1 MEKYSKQ
8 YQRRKTEIDAFI
20 SKGNNHVGAILNAE
34 GLKDYGGL
42 QSIYATES
50 SVNTNNET
58 GSEIVNQTTSLPVL
72 DVSEMEEDGF
82 EKTEELDKA
91 IYIFKDGTLLSGFSE
106 GGGNKRDIE
115 HGTLEGYI
123 NDPKVD
129 RYHPDF
135 WSIILQEVVQIVP
148 EAKTILFLESHE
160 YSEAQQEKMNE
171 YEINGY
177 ELISLESR
185 IQKEN
190 GISQEE
196 SNNIDLLDYA
206 SESMTEVK
214 EDKLS
219 DYEST
224 QSAYMS
230 YLIGDKLQ
238 VNQQAAINRFDLLND
253 PVVSIEMRV
262 DALEKLGA
270 EFGFPVERNI
280 DELESMISDDNKIKE
295 FVANEH
301 DEMKRIPEK
310 EEIIDY
316 TKFDSASLV
325 YKKYLLNEPATYDER
340 SALVKYDEESS
351 TYDQVNMRIEAMLQ
365 VQNETG
371 VDFSEEIKQFER
383 TRAESLLDVSDL
395 IEKEYFQLSKN
406 EKVVELKETEKS
418 DLVTYD
424 EAFSIYVKYLK
435 DESATVEERVEF
447 SEFDKESADSER
459 IALRLEAMKQVQN
472 DYGLDFS
479 FEIEDLERTLELSL
493 EVEQSEHME
502 EESLEKIYM
511 LLEVCALAE
520 EEYFQPSKN
529 EKVDEKKSK
538 ETQEYVV
545 EYSQFLKEHPQEFI
559 NPNRNQDNTEEFVLL
574 DKANQVGEL
583 SLKFAKENKLT
594 PDELDRL
601 EDMDQ
606 DVGYDRAIHARLTAV
621 EAELFTMDQ
630 VEEDKRDF
638 GIVGSENEESK
649 REKLENKLETLK
661 DNLNEISKGESSEKE
676 SYLNKEYALVFDEH
690 FLTRSDTFELTEEAA
705 NNYLKFIVDGEIT
718 PDETTAIMENDKEIG
733 TEASFVSR
741 FELLNNLPRVYRCE
755 ETDKALSKLEDVR
768 KMPEMWDVVIENEH
782 DSMIGTYEYNQQIRE
797 GRTLEEAEK
806 IDEHEPIIE
815 YGQ

>member
-8 YQRRKTEIDAFI
+8 YQRQKTEIDAFI

-34 GLKDYGGL
+34 GLKDYEGA
-42 QSIYATES
+42 QSIYAAES
-50 SVNTNNET
+50 STKTNNET
-58 GSEIVNQTTSLPVL
+58 GSEIVNQTISLPVL
-72 DVSEMEEDGF
+72 DFSDFEEEGF
-82 EKTEELDKA
+82 EKTKELDKA
-91 IYIFKDGTLLSGFSE
+91 IFIFNDGTLYSGFTE
-106 GGGNKRDIE
+106 GGGPARDID
-115 HGTLEGYI
+115 HGSIAYFL
-123 NDPKVD
+123 NDKKMD

-135 WSIILQEVVQIVP
+135 WSTVLQEVVKVVP
-148 EAKTILFLESHE
+148 ETNSILFLENYE
-160 YSEAQQEKMNE
+160 YSIEQQLKMNE
-171 YEINGY
+171 YELNGY
-177 ELISLESR
+177 ELIPLEST

-190 GISQEE
+190 DIGQQVR
-196 SNNIDLLDYA
+196 NNLDLVDSVL
-206 SESMTEVK
+206 ELPTKVNG
-214 EDKLS
+214 S
-219 DYEST
+219 DYENS
-224 QSAYMS
+224 QSAYMN
-230 YLIGDKLQ
+230 YLVGIVLEPNK
-238 VNQQAAINRFDLLND
+238 QAAINRFDLLND

-316 TKFDSASLV
+316 TKFDAASLI

-340 SALVKYDEESS
+340 SALVKFDEESS

-435 DESATVEERVEF
+435 DEPATVEERVEF

-538 ETQEYVV
+538 EAQEYVV

-574 DKANQVGEL
+574 DKANQAGEL

-594 PDELDRL
+594 PSELDSLR
-601 EDMDQ
+601 DMDQ

-630 VEEDKRDF
+630 AEEDKRDF

-797 GRTLEEAEK
+797 GRTLEESEK
-806 IDEHEPIIE
+806 IDENEPIIE